1 MGRITFWRC
10 LKMINEAKLRGYIR
24 LVESG
29 RRQLSEVP
37 EPYRTEAEKVLNEQ

>member
-1 MGRITFWRC
+1 
-10 LKMINEAKLRGYIR
+10 MILNEAKLRGYIR

-37 EPYRTEAEKVLNEQ
+37 DPYYAEVEKAIN

>member
-10 LKMINEAKLRGYIR
+10 LMMISEAKLRGYIR

-29 RRQLSEVP
+29 RRQLAEVP
-37 EPYRTEAEKVLNEQ
+37 DPYQIEVEKALN

>member
-1 MGRITFWRC
+1 
-10 LKMINEAKLRGYIR
+10 MINEAKLRGYIR

-37 EPYRTEAEKVLNEQ
+37 DPYYAEVEKAIN

>member
-1 MGRITFWRC
+1 MGCITFRGC
-10 LKMINEAKLRGYIR
+10 LMMISEVKLRGYIR

-37 EPYRTEAEKVLNEQ
+37 DPYQAEVEKAIN

>member
-1 MGRITFWRC
+1 MGHITFWRC
-10 LKMINEAKLRGYIR
+10 VMMINETKLRGYIL

-37 EPYRTEAEKVLNEQ
+37 DPYQIEVEKAIS

>member
-1 MGRITFWRC
+1 MGCITFRGC
-10 LKMINEAKLRGYIR
+10 VMMINEAKLRGYIR

-37 EPYRTEAEKVLNEQ
+37 DPYYAEVEKAIN